1 MATEN
6 LTTSVTL
13 NNGLKMPRLG
23 FGVWKAAPADA
34 QQAVKTA
41 IEAGYVLLDTA
52 KQYGNE
58 EGVGRGIK
66 EGLAATGRTRESLFI
81 TSKVFN
87 GDQGYQSTLD
97 NFYGTLDRLQLDY
110 LDLYLIH
117 WPVTGK
123 YQATWKA
130 LEKLY
135 AEKKVRAIGVSN
147 FDRATLEDFLPTVE
161 VTPAVDQMEF
171 NPQFQQAELVP
182 YLKEK
187 GIYLEAWSPLGGG
200 KSLNEPVIKKIA
212 AAKNKTTAQ
221 IILRWEFQKGIIAIP
236 KSIHRER
243 IDSNKAIFDFELTT
257 EEMNLL
263 DRLDTGKRTGPW
275 LQNFDW
281 YDPQTGDPDLVQ
293 TWD

>member
-1 MATEN
+1 MATED

-13 NNGLKMPRLG
+13 NNGVKMPRLG
-23 FGVWKAAPADA
+23 FGVWKTAPEDA
-34 QQAVKTA
+34 QQAVQTA

-66 EGLAATGRTRESLFI
+66 AGLAATNRTRESLFI

-97 NFYGTLDRLQLDY
+97 NFYGTLERLQLDY

-123 YQATWKA
+123 YKDTWRA

-135 AEKKVRAIGVSN
+135 ADKKVRAIGVSN
-147 FDRATLEDFLPTVE
+147 FDQATLADFLQTVE
-161 VTPAVDQMEF
+161 VVPVVDQMEF

-187 GIYLEAWSPLGGG
+187 GIILEAWSPLGGG
-200 KSLNEPVIKKIA
+200 QALQNPVIEKLA
-212 AAKNKTTAQ
+212 EAKHKTSAQ
-221 IILRWEFQKGIIAIP
+221 IILRWEFQRGIIAIP

-243 IDSNKAIFDFELTT
+243 IYSNSEIFDFELTS
-257 EEMNLL
+257 EEMAIL
-263 DRLDTGKRTGPW
+263 DQLDTGKRTGPW
-275 LQNFDW
+275 LDKFDW
-281 YDPQTGDPDLVQ
+281 YDPKTGGPDFIQ
-293 TWD
+293 QWN